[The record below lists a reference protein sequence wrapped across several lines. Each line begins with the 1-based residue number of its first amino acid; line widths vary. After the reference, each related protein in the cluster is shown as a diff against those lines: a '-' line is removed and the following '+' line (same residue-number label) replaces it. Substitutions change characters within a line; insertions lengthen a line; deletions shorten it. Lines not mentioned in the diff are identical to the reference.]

1 MKNFAVSVVTV
12 LILTGFSQ
20 IAFAQDYSTPQ
31 YSGSV
36 IGLGLGFYSMTTW
49 WYWYNPGDS
58 PSSHYP
64 IHVYSRQVLS
74 AYFERRGLFNLGPV
88 STAAR
93 GEFQFGFLGGS
104 KEDWL
109 PLGETISDGG
119 LTYSLA
125 AMMKF
130 AYPVALSG
138 NRSVSAIAPFAGL
151 GVQYI
156 IINSNGEGVGEDF
169 ASRAAYDYASGW
181 ADFIFSVP
189 MSLGIDFDLS
199 KYVLTFEYRFN
210 LSGSASTDWEP
221 VGYAP
226 DGTDMGFDTIILTA
240 GLKL

>member
-1 MKNFAVSVVTV
+1 MKSLTACLVMA
-12 LILTGFSQ
+12 LILIGFSTG
-20 IAFAQDYSTPQ
+20 AFAQGYAAPQ
-31 YSGSV
+31 YGGSV

-64 IHVYSRQVLS
+64 IHVYSRQVIS
-74 AYFERRGLFNLGPV
+74 AYFERRALFDLGPV
-88 STAAR
+88 SAAAR

-109 PLGETISDGG
+109 PDGETISDGG
-119 LTYSLA
+119 MTYSLA
-125 AMMKF
+125 ALMKF
-130 AYPVALSG
+130 AYPVPLSG

-151 GVQYI
+151 GIQYI
-156 IINSNGEGVGEDF
+156 IVNSNGEGVGENF
-169 ASRAAYDYASGW
+169 ASRPTYDYASGW
-181 ADFIFSVP
+181 ADYIFSVP

-199 KYVLTFEYRFN
+199 RYVLTFEYRFN